1 MIIEAIEP
9 LNVTVLDSHETIRL
23 RPFAPQD
30 LPESQALKLLAKCP
44 GTVRLYVPPS
54 SDALQSGVSISWCS
68 PMFGRVHG
76 QVAME
81 PENGWLVIRGHS
93 VTGNLA
99 LVNVEWGLR
108 IQNPPPSHGK
118 DLCD

>member
-1 MIIEAIEP
+1 MIIEAVEP
-9 LNVTVLDSHETIRL
+9 LNVTVSESNETIRL
-23 RPFAPQD
+23 RPFQPQD

-54 SDALQSGVSISWCS
+54 FDDLRPGVAISWHS
-68 PMFGRVHG
+68 PLFGWVTG

-81 PENGWLVIRGHS
+81 PENGWLVIKCHS

-99 LVNVEWGLR
+99 LVNIEWGLC
-108 IQNPPPSHGK
+108 IEQQPKGSNET
-118 DLCD
+118 

>member
-1 MIIEAIEP
+1 LIIEAIEP

-54 SDALQSGVSISWCS
+54 SDALQSGVSISWHS

-81 PENGWLVIRGHS
+81 PENGWLVIRCHS

-99 LVNVEWGLR
+99 LVNVEWGLC
-108 IQNPPPSHGK
+108 IEKQPKGSNET
-118 DLCD
+118 

>member
-54 SDALQSGVSISWCS
+54 PNALQSGVLISWHS
-68 PMFGRVHG
+68 PLFGRVHG
-76 QVAME
+76 RVAME
-81 PENGWLVIRGHS
+81 PENGWLVIRCHS
-93 VTGNLA
+93 VTGKLA

-108 IQNPPPSHGK
+108 IEKPQPKALNEQ
-118 DLCD
+118 

>member
-9 LNVTVLDSHETIRL
+9 LNVTVLDSHETTRL

-54 SDALQSGVSISWCS
+54 SNDLQSGVSISWYS
-68 PMFGRVHG
+68 PLFGRVHG

-81 PENGWLVIRGHS
+81 PENGWLVIRCHS

-99 LVNVEWGLR
+99 LVNVEWGLH
-108 IQNPPPSHGK
+108 IEKQPKGDSG
-118 DLCD
+118 D